1 MGYLHAVHPLST
13 SVFWEAAGIRAFL
26 PAVVGRPLIQVVS
39 LPITFIFLT
48 QNLNFWIMEKT
59 LLIVIVI
66 FSVFACSKND
76 VSKADTFEAVF
87 AAGGPFPSVVRSEE
101 VIAEDQSTETIND
114 VEFNCTTRTLRIED
128 AAGGQSGFPLFNPN
142 ASVIYPG
149 SLLQGK
155 SLNQATP
162 DVIAVKRAGGTI
174 SIDVV
179 DGNIQPSFSVEEI
192 KKSTVSTAANNII
205 ANATGVVPAN
215 FEFSYDFVSSKR
227 EMALK
232 MQADYENKFVEI
244 ESSLSFSTDR
254 EYNRMI
260 VKLNQSFYTLSFD
273 IPTSLDEL
281 FAPEVTPEDLARYV
295 GPGNPAT
302 YVSDVTYGRIYY
314 MLIESTSS
322 QTEMNAR
329 VEGSFSGL
337 VVDASG
343 EVEYNQ
349 LAQLENVKIKVFAF
363 GGESGATIRTIG
375 VSDLSSIVDLL
386 AESSDI
392 TTGKPVSYVVRSVYD
407 NQIVSV
413 KLNTEYDVKE
423 CIPTMTVGAPPYT
436 SHWAGLSTTF
446 GPIGAAFTLK
456 GTEFI
461 LVNKAGDQYMI
472 SNVGTL
478 EGPYS
483 IDQLGDGPCPF
494 NAIGAA
500 CNLDG
505 NDYEQATVMIFDE
518 TGTKYTYMLDNGR
531 WLNIENITQ
540 LASGSSPFNLSGVG
554 AMAFRTK
561 DLLGP
566 STRLMFNKDGTL
578 WTIYNNNPQGF
589 TGPKNLNQL
598 FSGHNFPSGMDGVGA
613 SIGFDIGDDHFYIFF
628 DKTGKKYTIFGN
640 VNGQGNSYIGP
651 FSI

>member
-1 MGYLHAVHPLST
+1 MK
-13 SVFWEAAGIRAFL
+13 
-26 PAVVGRPLIQVVS
+26 
-39 LPITFIFLT
+39 
-48 QNLNFWIMEKT
+48 KT
-59 LLIVIVI
+59 LLAVLV
-66 FSVFACSKND
+66 VLLALACNKESGAP
-76 VSKADTFEAVF
+76 ADSFDAVF
-87 AAGGPFPSVVRSEE
+87 IAGGDFATVNRSEE
-101 VIAEDQSTETIND
+101 VISEDQSSETIND
-114 VEFNCTTRTLRIED
+114 VEFNCTTRTLRVQD

-142 ASVIYPG
+142 ASVVYPG

-179 DGNIQPSFSVEEI
+179 DGNIQPSFSVDEI

-205 ANATGVVPAN
+205 ASSTGVVPAN

-232 MQADYENKFVEI
+232 MRADYETKFTEI
-244 ESSLSFSTDR
+244 ESSLSFSTER
-254 EYNRMI
+254 EYNRMLI
-260 VKLNQSFYTLSFD
+260 QLNQSFYTLSFD

-281 FAPEVTPEDLARYV
+281 FAPEVKPDDLARYV

-302 YVSDVTYGRIYY
+302 YISDVTYGRIYY
-314 MLIESTSS
+314 MLVESTSS

-337 VVDASG
+337 AVGGSA

-349 LAQLENVKIKVFAF
+349 LSQLENIKIKVFAF
-363 GGESGATIRTIG
+363 GGEAGSTIRTIG

-413 KLNTEYDVKE
+413 QLNTEYDVKE
-423 CIPTMTVGAPPYT
+423 CTPTMTVGAPPYT
-436 SHWAGLSTTF
+436 AHWAGLSSTF

-461 LVNKAGDQYMI
+461 LVNRTGDQYMI
-472 SNVGTL
+472 SDIGRL
-478 EGPYS
+478 DGPYF
-483 IDQLGDGPCPF
+483 IDELGDGPCPF
-494 NAIGAA
+494 SSIGGA

-505 NDYEQATVMIFDE
+505 NDYEQATIMIFDE

-531 WLNIENITQ
+531 WLDIENLSQ
-540 LASGSSPFNLSGVG
+540 MANGSSPFNLSGIG

-561 DLLGP
+561 DQLGP
-566 STRLMFNKDGTL
+566 STRIMFNKDGTL
-578 WTIYNNNPQGF
+578 WTIYNNNPQSF
-589 TGPKNLNQL
+589 SSPKNLNQL

-613 SIGFDIGDDHFYIFF
+613 SIGFDIGDDHYYIFF
-628 DKTGKKYTIFGN
+628 DKSGRKYTIYGN
-640 VNGQGNSYIGP
+640 VNGQGNRYIGP

>member
-1 MGYLHAVHPLST
+1 MK
-13 SVFWEAAGIRAFL
+13 
-26 PAVVGRPLIQVVS
+26 
-39 LPITFIFLT
+39 
-48 QNLNFWIMEKT
+48 KT
-59 LLIVIVI
+59 LLAALMTVLA
-66 FSVFACSKND
+66 FACNKENTPP
-76 VSKADTFEAVF
+76 ADSFDAVFEA
-87 AAGGPFPSVVRSEE
+87 GGNFPSVNRSEE
-101 VIAEDQSTETIND
+101 VVAEEQSSETIND
-114 VEFNCTTRTLRIED
+114 VEFNCTIRTLRVQD
-128 AAGGQSGFPLFNPN
+128 GAGGQSGFPLFNPN
-142 ASVIYPG
+142 ASVVYPG

-179 DGNIQPSFSVEEI
+179 DGNIQPSFTVDEI
-192 KKSTVSTAANNII
+192 RKSTVSTAANNII
-205 ANATGVVPAN
+205 ANSTGVVPAN

-232 MQADYENKFVEI
+232 MRADFETKFTEI

-254 EYNRMI
+254 EYNRMLI
-260 VKLNQSFYTLSFD
+260 QLNQSFYTLSFD

-281 FAPEVTPEDLARYV
+281 FAPDVKPDDLARYV

-302 YVSDVTYGRIYY
+302 YISDVTYGRIYY
-314 MLIESTSS
+314 MLVESTSS

-337 VVDASG
+337 VVGGSG

-349 LAQLENVKIKVFAF
+349 LSQLENVKVKVFAF
-363 GGESGATIRTIG
+363 GGESGSTIRTIG
-375 VSDLSSIVDLL
+375 VSDLSDIVDLL

-413 KLNTEYDVKE
+413 QLNTEYDVKE
-423 CIPTMTVGAPPYT
+423 CTPTMTSGAPPYT
-436 SHWAGLSTTF
+436 AHWAGLSTTF

-472 SNVGTL
+472 SDVGSL
-478 EGPYS
+478 KGPYS
-483 IDQLGDGPCPF
+483 IDELGDGPCPF
-494 NAIGAA
+494 TSISAA
-500 CNLDG
+500 CNLEG
-505 NDYEQATVMIFDE
+505 NDYEQATIMMFDQ
-518 TGTKYTYMLDNGR
+518 TGTRYTYMLDNGR
-531 WLNIENITQ
+531 WLNVENITN
-540 LASGSSPFNLSGVG
+540 LANGSSPFNLSGVG

-561 DLLGP
+561 DPLGP
-566 STRLMFNKDGTL
+566 STRVMFNQDGTL

-589 TGPKNLNQL
+589 SSPKNLNQL
-598 FSGHNFPSGMDGVGA
+598 FSNHNFPSGMDGVGA

-628 DKTGKKYTIFGN
+628 DKTGRKYTIFGN
-640 VNGQGNSYIGP
+640 VNGQGNRYIGP
-651 FSI
+651 FAI

>member
-1 MGYLHAVHPLST
+1 MK
-13 SVFWEAAGIRAFL
+13 
-26 PAVVGRPLIQVVS
+26 
-39 LPITFIFLT
+39 
-48 QNLNFWIMEKT
+48 KT
-59 LLIVIVI
+59 LLA
-66 FSVFACSKND
+66 VFTLLLALACNKENNTPSD
-76 VSKADTFEAVF
+76 SFEAVF
-87 AAGGPFPSVVRSEE
+87 AAGGDFPSVNRSEE
-101 VIAEDQSTETIND
+101 VIAEEQSAETIND
-114 VEFNCTTRTLRIED
+114 VEFNCVTRTLRIQD

-179 DGNIQPSFSVEEI
+179 DGNIQPSFTVEEI

-205 ANATGVVPAN
+205 ANSTGVVPAN
-215 FEFSYDFVSSKR
+215 FEFSYDFISSKR

-232 MQADYENKFVEI
+232 MRADYETKFVEI

-254 EYNRMI
+254 EYNRMLI
-260 VKLNQSFYTLSFD
+260 QLNQSFYTLSFD
-273 IPTSLDEL
+273 IPSSLDGL

-295 GPGNPAT
+295 GAGNPAT
-302 YVSDVTYGRIYY
+302 YISDVTYGRIYY

-337 VVDASG
+337 AVGASG
-343 EVEYNQ
+343 EVDYNQ
-349 LAQLENVKIKVFAF
+349 LSQLENIKIKVFAF
-363 GGESGATIRTIG
+363 GGEAGSTIRTIG
-375 VSDLSSIVDLL
+375 VSDLSSIVELL

-413 KLNTEYDVKE
+413 QLNTEYDVKE
-423 CIPTMTVGAPPYT
+423 CTPTMTVGAPPYT
-436 SHWAGLSTTF
+436 AHWAGLSSTF

-461 LVNKAGDQYMI
+461 LVNKAGDQYMV
-472 SNVGTL
+472 SDVGRL

-494 NAIGAA
+494 PSIGAA

-505 NDYEQATVMIFDE
+505 NNYEQATIMIFDE
-518 TGTKYTYMLDNGR
+518 SGTRYSYMLDNGR
-531 WLNIENITQ
+531 WLNIQNITE
-540 LASGSSPFNLSGVG
+540 LANGSSPFNLAGVG
-554 AMAFRTK
+554 AMSFRTK
-561 DLLGP
+561 DPLGP
-566 STRLMFNKDGTL
+566 STRIMFNKDGTL

-589 TGPKNLNQL
+589 STPKNLNQL
-598 FSGHNFPSGMDGVGA
+598 FNGHNFPSGMDGVGA

-628 DKTGKKYTIFGN
+628 DKTGRKYTIFGN
-640 VNGQGNSYIGP
+640 ANGQGNRYIGP